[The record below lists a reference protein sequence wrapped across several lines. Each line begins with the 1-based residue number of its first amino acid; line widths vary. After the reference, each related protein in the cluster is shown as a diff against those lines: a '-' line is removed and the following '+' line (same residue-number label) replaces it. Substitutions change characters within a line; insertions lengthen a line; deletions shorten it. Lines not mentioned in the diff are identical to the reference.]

1 MTNTHADRVKE
12 VARLA
17 GRPSRLRRREFLAEG
32 PQAVREALRLHLT
45 RHEAG
50 QDGVVVD
57 AYATA
62 EALERH
68 TDIAELSGHDGAPA
82 VRLVT
87 ADVLAAMSSTVTPQG
102 FVAVC
107 RFVDV
112 PLDDVLSASPRL
124 VAVLVEVRD
133 PGNAGTII
141 RAADS
146 AGADAVILTGASVDP
161 YNPKTVRSTVGSLFH
176 LPLVLGAELDGLME
190 GLRDAGMTVLAAD
203 GYGSTS
209 LDDLQDASAQRRF
222 ATVRTRRAGPGGDAP
237 SRRPSGD
244 AASPGPGDA
253 DGSNGSDAVGAADS
267 TTVRLEDAGAWLFGN
282 EAQGLPADV
291 TAAAD
296 ARVAVPIYGSAESL
310 NVGTAATVC
319 LYASARAQRLR

>member
-1 MTNTHADRVKE
+1 MSAHGRPQAPLMTNTQADRVKE

-32 PQAVREALRLHLT
+32 PQAVREAVRLHLD
-45 RHEAG
+45 RQDAG
-50 QDGVVVD
+50 RDGVVVD
-57 AYATA
+57 VYATA

-68 TDIAELSGHDGAPA
+68 ADVAALLDREGAPSL
-82 VRLVT
+82 RRVT
-87 ADVLAAMSSTVTPQG
+87 PDVLAAMSSTVTPQG

-112 PLDDVLSASPRL
+112 PLEDVLAAGPRL

-146 AGADAVILTGASVDP
+146 AGAGAVILTGASVDP

-176 LPLVLGAELDGLME
+176 LPLVIGVELDGLTDR
-190 GLRDAGMTVLAAD
+190 LRDAGLTVLAAD
-203 GYGSTS
+203 GYGGTN
-209 LDDLQDASAQRRF
+209 LDDLQDASAARRF
-222 ATVRTRRAGPGGDAP
+222 GAGDDDGRDESGRGPDEGAAGP
-237 SRRPSGD
+237 S
-244 AASPGPGDA
+244 AS
-253 DGSNGSDAVGAADS
+253 S
-267 TTVRLEDAGAWLFGN
+267 VRLEDAGAWLFGN
-282 EAQGLPADV
+282 EAQGLPAEV
-291 TAAAD
+291 TAGAD

-319 LYASARAQRLR
+319 LYASARAQR

>member
-1 MTNTHADRVKE
+1 MTNTQADRVKE

-32 PQAVREALRLHLT
+32 PQAVREALRLHLE
-45 RHEAG
+45 RYDAG
-50 QDGVVVD
+50 RAGVVVD
-57 AYATA
+57 VYATP

-68 TDIAELSGHDGAPA
+68 PDLADLLRQDGAPG
-82 VRLVT
+82 VREATLE
-87 ADVLAAMSSTVTPQG
+87 VLAAMSSTVTPQG

-107 RFVDV
+107 AFVDV
-112 PLDDVLSASPRL
+112 PLEDVLAASPRL

-161 YNPKTVRSTVGSLFH
+161 YNPKTVRSTAGSLFH
-176 LPLVLGAELDGLME
+176 VPLVLGADSESLLHRLRESGL
-190 GLRDAGMTVLAAD
+190 TVLAAD
-203 GYGSTS
+203 GHGTTD
-209 LDDLQDASAQRRF
+209 LDELQDAAAGRRF
-222 ATVRTRRAGPGGDAP
+222 SARQGAGPATPEPDEG
-237 SRRPSGD
+237 PSG
-244 AASPGPGDA
+244 PKT
-253 DGSNGSDAVGAADS
+253 DS
-267 TTVRLEDAGAWLFGN
+267 TAEPRAVRLEDGGAWLFGN
-282 EAQGLPADV
+282 EAQGLPESV
-291 TAAAD
+291 GTAAD
-296 ARVAVPIYGSAESL
+296 ARVAVPIYGNAESL